1 MRSNQVNE
9 VLTEALASGG
19 MAKPR
24 HTSAAPLVGGFLM
37 ATIFVAGAAAFE
49 LGRGQAAIVDAAPV
63 SEAPH
68 QRDILPLVRSQP
80 MTPAP
85 AVEPDSRPV
94 IALVIDDAG
103 VDPALTRRAMA
114 LGIPLTLSFLPYAE
128 TTPELARSAGQAG
141 FDVFLHMPMEPVGLE
156 DPGPGALTRYLS
168 PAETAARMEWA
179 LSRVPGAIGFNNHMG
194 SALTADATA
203 MRAALAPVAGSEL
216 IFLDSLT
223 TGRSRA
229 AAVAQGLGLTTL
241 RRDVFIDHDPSR
253 IAESLDALAAQ
264 ARRDGRAIA
273 IGHPRTVTLSELE
286 AWLAD
291 PANQDVRFVTIRTYL
306 ESADNPVRLA
316 ASDET
321 MGLFG
326 GAE

>member
-1 MRSNQVNE
+1 
-9 VLTEALASGG
+9 
-19 MAKPR
+19 
-24 HTSAAPLVGGFLM
+24 
-37 ATIFVAGAAAFE
+37 
-49 LGRGQAAIVDAAPV
+49 
-63 SEAPH
+63 
-68 QRDILPLVRSQP
+68 

-103 VDPALTRRAMA
+103 VDPAVTRRAMA